1 MNISRENVDA
11 LNAVLTLNIEKADY
25 EAKVDETLKSYCKKV
40 NMPGFRPGHVPASLV
55 KKQYGKAILAEEVNK
70 LIDESINNYVKENNL
85 NIVGQPL
92 PSEGQDPIDFDKEV
106 NDITYKFDLGLVEK
120 IDVKLDKV
128 EVPYYTIE
136 ISDEDVDRYIKSTTQ
151 RFGSNE
157 TVETVGEKSM
167 VKGAIKGA
175 YNNDNAVISTTVMKD
190 DAEKAKFVGK
200 KAGDV
205 VKFDIKKTY
214 PNDTEISYLLNISKE
229 EAANVNGE
237 YEFTI
242 TEITEFKDPE
252 LTQEIFDQVYGKD
265 VVKSLDEFKAK
276 AKEQI
281 AEQYAVQSDYLFAHN
296 LRKTLVAKNKIDLP
310 EAFMKRW
317 LTVVNRDNKN
327 FTAEVLDKEF
337 PELCDEYRWTEIR
350 QSISEANNLKLT
362 EQAIM
367 DYAKKSAK
375 AQFAQYGMMNIPE
388 EYLENYAQ
396 SILKDNQQREQMI
409 MGAVNESVVAFAKTK
424 VKLNQKTTK
433 AADFGKLFED

>member
-175 YNNDNAVISTTVMKD
+175 YNNDNAVISTSVMKD